1 MPQLNTESFL
11 PQIVW
16 LVITFGILY
25 LAMARFALPRVAEIL
40 RARQQ
45 RISNDLEEAERL
57 KRETEAVIQAYEK
70 ALAEARVKAQ
80 AMAAETRAT
89 ANAEAAERK
98 ERLDQQLV
106 QEADQAEKAIAEA
119 RRSAMQQVSSVVQD
133 AVSDIVAKLGGITA
147 DPERVSATVDE
158 LAQKSS

>member
-1 MPQLNTESFL
+1 MPQLNTETFL

-25 LAMARFALPRVAEIL
+25 LVMARYALPRVSEVL

-98 ERLDQQLV
+98 ERLDRQLA
-106 QEADQAEKAIAEA
+106 QEAEQAENAIAEA
-119 RRSAMQQVSSVVQD
+119 RGTAMQQVRSVVQD
-133 AVSDIVAKLGGITA
+133 AVADIVSKIGGITP

-158 LAQKSS
+158 LARK